1 MSGLVRDNRQ
11 VNQLTYKALIPAL
24 FNKWI
29 ILSDLVL
36 LLLDHGSSVG
46 MLPSFPISLSKS
58 RVYFV
63 WEMKIPFL
71 LLVTSIPGKCCSCP
85 RSLTTNSDYRHYYCS
100 ILQILG
106 VVSYKLPVQEISFYI
121 HLVQSPIQICYRRNW
136 DLIGYTMANVSS

>member
-1 MSGLVRDNRQ
+1 M
-11 VNQLTYKALIPAL
+11 IPAL

-29 ILSDLVL
+29 IHSDVVL

-106 VVSYKLPVQEISFYI
+106 VVSYKLSLLTSRSRNHFLNPLGIVSNTSLLQKKLGSNWVYHGKRFLII
-121 HLVQSPIQICYRRNW
+121 HAMSLDIALGN
-136 DLIGYTMANVSS
+136 